1 GDGHLVGK
9 KQNQVILTFCLLN
22 EGENVLKPDHQHSIC
37 IYIGKENKNSLQL
50 AWSYFTDEIKDIKSN
65 GYIDPDNFHWDVEF
79 FISADW
85 KFLQLVHGIK
95 APTSE
100 YFCLYCDCSKF
111 QRANM
116 NIQWS
121 NTYNTKKQ

>member
-1 GDGHLVGK
+1 MYLYWKRK
-9 KQNQVILTFCLLN
+9 KKFFTTCLL
-22 EGENVLKPDHQHSIC
+22 
-37 IYIGKENKNSLQL
+37 
-50 AWSYFTDEIKDIKSN
+50 AWNYFIDEINELKSN

-85 KFLQLVHGIK
+85 KFLQLVRGIK

-100 YFCLYCDCSKF
+100 YFCLYCDCPKS

-116 NIQWS
+116 NIQWN
-121 NTYNTKKQ
+121 NTYNTKKQSKYLKSFIILFLIEL